1 MIALSVVSL
10 LSLLAASVR
19 AQNVIDG
26 WLQRVGPWP
35 VERIDQ
41 VSRNTQFS
49 RQRVPVNKVA
59 LPCGKVSLLFPLFS
73 LSDLCRC
80 ASFCCTVRTNAFTAH
95 TYKHTA

>member
-41 VSRNTQFS
+41 VARNTQFS

-59 LPCGKVSLLFPLFS
+59 LLVENATLFSLFSLLS
-73 LSDLCRC
+73 LSDLCER
-80 ASFCCTVRTNAFTAH
+80 ASFCCTVRTKALTH
-95 TYKHTA
+95 T